1 MIDVFVVLEMAGQ
14 TLAVT
19 GTKAAERFVLSSKFG
34 GSYSIVLKALSG
46 ADQIPS
52 FTLDGSAE
60 LVMGDGSDRVTLEA
74 QALTADLGKGDD
86 ELVGNGKNGCEVKGG
101 PGEDTIRCSGETVV
115 IDGGTGNDTITS
127 AFAGFGF
134 ALNGG
139 PGNDRIYAKGHVDED
154 KAAGGDGADLIE
166 IDITG
171 SNSSSSLHI
180 FGDDG
185 DDVLRTKGQP
195 SAEFTIEWV
204 GGVGRDR
211 ITCSPVTDRLLMLPC
226 TTPAGSKRDVV
237 FSFAD
242 GTDRIVVEDDANY
255 NQDGYQTFQ
264 FVGQTTNPAVGQV
277 GWYSIKGGKV
287 VIGNNGRTV
296 FEIKL
301 AQFKGVLDPTDF
313 EF

>member
-1 MIDVFVVLEMAGQ
+1 VIDVFVVPEMAGQ
-14 TLAVT
+14 TVAVT

-139 PGNDRIYAKGHVDED
+139 PGRQ
-154 KAAGGDGADLIE
+154 DL
-166 IDITG
+166 
-171 SNSSSSLHI
+171 
-180 FGDDG
+180 
-185 DDVLRTKGQP
+185 RQRPCRRGQGCRGRRRRP
-195 SAEFTIEWV
+195 D
-204 GGVGRDR
+204 RDR
-211 ITCSPVTDRLLMLPC
+211 HHRQQLQQQPPHLR
-226 TTPAGSKRDVV
+226 R
-237 FSFAD
+237 
-242 GTDRIVVEDDANY
+242 R
-255 NQDGYQTFQ
+255 
-264 FVGQTTNPAVGQV
+264 
-277 GWYSIKGGKV
+277 
-287 VIGNNGRTV
+287 RR
-296 FEIKL
+296 
-301 AQFKGVLDPTDF
+301 
-313 EF
+313 